1 MGPSNAARQQ
11 LPVKLGFSQDAEAF
25 PPSTVPAGWVDIRP
39 QPLAEQEMVGD
50 TAARRS
56 KRDREGG
63 IAGGQDISIFSL
75 SVACWPRTFS
85 PLLMARRPEGSFP
98 RAELVLCAVPF
109 ILARWCCGANP
120 YRWVAGNA
128 VCVGV
133 ACAKHPIR
141 DP

>member
-39 QPLAEQEMVGD
+39 QPLAEMVGD
-50 TAARRS
+50 TVARRS

-85 PLLMARRPEGSFP
+85 PVCWLQDQRDLFQERNLCCVQFPSFW
-98 RAELVLCAVPF
+98 LDGAVEPTPT
-109 ILARWCCGANP
+109 G
-120 YRWVAGNA
+120 G
-128 VCVGV
+128 
-133 ACAKHPIR
+133 
-141 DP
+141 